1 MSSGQV
7 TGANG
12 TGGVGTTVTAGNPAK
27 GSAVQAAIARAA
39 QATGVDF
46 RYLLAQARLESS
58 LDPSARAAT
67 SSATGLF
74 QFTDGTWL
82 QTLGRHGGDHGM
94 AWVQQAIAGGDPAM
108 RAQVLGLRYDA
119 DASALMAAELASDNK
134 AGLTAQLGREP
145 DSTELYLAHFLGIGG
160 AGQFLSALSRDPA
173 RSAASVLPRAA
184 AANPAIFYAD
194 GGARSLEG
202 VMALMRGKVNGAM
215 RQGEGLGLGE
225 GVPSPD
231 ALAASA
237 SPRIGYEAVAAESS
251 GLAVGGVTLGGAVT
265 AGVATAGGPVARAF
279 RARAAQP
286 VPAAGGSGAS
296 MADTL
301 QSMFSAAGVAAP
313 ANVRAAYARLA
324 GLGL

>member
-1 MSSGQV
+1 MSEGQV
-7 TGANG
+7 SGTIGPSTRGGSAIAG
-12 TGGVGTTVTAGNPAK
+12 TGT
-27 GSAVQAAIARAA
+27 AVQAAIARAA

-46 RYLLAQARLESS
+46 RYLLAQAQLESS
-58 LDPSARAAT
+58 MDPAARAST

-82 QTLGRHGGDHGM
+82 QTLGRHAADHGM
-94 AWVQQAIAGGDPAM
+94 GWVQQAIAGGDPGL
-108 RAQVLGLRYDA
+108 RAQVMGLRYDA

-160 AGQFLSALSRDPA
+160 AGQFLSALSTDPT

-184 AANPAIFYAD
+184 AANPTIFYS
-194 GGARSLEG
+194 GGSARSLEG
-202 VMALMRGKVNGAM
+202 VMELMRGKVSTAM
-215 RQGEGLGLGE
+215 GDVGGGL
-225 GVPSPD
+225 PSLD
-231 ALAASA
+231 VLAAS
-237 SPRIGYEAVAAESS
+237 STPRLAYEAVSAEPSASLAAS
-251 GLAVGGVTLGGAVT
+251 
-265 AGVATAGGPVARAF
+265 GPVAREF
-279 RARAAQP
+279 HARAAQAAP
-286 VPAAGGSGAS
+286 VQGGASAS

-301 QSMFSAAGVAAP
+301 DSMFNAAGASAP